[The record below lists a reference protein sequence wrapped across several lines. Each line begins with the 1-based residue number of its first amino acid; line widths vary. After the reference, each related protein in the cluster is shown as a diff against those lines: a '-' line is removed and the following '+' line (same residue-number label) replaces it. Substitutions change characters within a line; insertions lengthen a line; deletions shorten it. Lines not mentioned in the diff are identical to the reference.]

1 MAKKICVLGLG
12 YIGLPTACLLT
23 KAGHDVVGYDVDEK
37 KLESIAKGEVLL
49 GEKGFPE
56 LLVSVKDIFKL
67 STRVLAADVFL
78 ICVPT
83 PVYPDHT
90 ADLSYVFSAARKI
103 APVLQ
108 KNNTV
113 IVESTVPPGATENV
127 AKILESGSGMK
138 ADVDFFIAHCPERG
152 FPGNLLFELENNDRI
167 IGANTDLSK
176 KLVFDLY
183 SSFCK
188 GQIFKTNCKTA
199 EFVKVLENTFRSTNI
214 ALANEA
220 AMVAEK
226 LGINVWEAIDL
237 ANRHPRVKFAQP
249 GAGVGGHC
257 IPIDPWFLVKNGAPL
272 IELALELNEQMPQHL
287 IELARRGL
295 ERAGKRL
302 ENSRVAVLGVSYKPN
317 VADCRETPALAI
329 VTKLK
334 EICKEVKIH
343 DPLVK
348 DWNFDL
354 DDFDEAVL
362 GADAVLLVTA
372 HDFYKEVDWS
382 LIASKMAQHAVFV
395 DGRGLFKQAPE
406 GFVYLG
412 IGNIL

>member
-1 MAKKICVLGLG
+1 LQ
-12 YIGLPTACLLT
+12 
-23 KAGHDVVGYDVDEK
+23 
-37 KLESIAKGEVLL
+37 
-49 GEKGFPE
+49 
-56 LLVSVKDIFKL
+56 
-67 STRVLAADVFL
+67 ADVFL

-103 APVLQ
+103 IPVLR
-108 KNNTV
+108 NGNTI

-127 AKILESGSGMK
+127 ARILESESGLK
-138 ADVDFFIAHCPERG
+138 ADTDFFIAHCPERG

-176 KLVFDLY
+176 KLVFELY
-183 SSFCK
+183 SSFCR
-188 GQIFKTNCKTA
+188 GQIFMTNCKTA

-220 AMVAEK
+220 AQVAEK
-226 LGINVWEAIDL
+226 LGINVWEAIEL
-237 ANRHPRVKFAQP
+237 ANKHPRVRFAQP

-272 IELALELNEQMPQHL
+272 IELALELNEQMPQHM
-287 IELARRGL
+287 IELTRRGL

-302 ENSRVAVLGVSYKPN
+302 EDSKVVVLGVSYKPN

-329 VTKLK
+329 VKKLK

-348 DWNFDL
+348 RWHFEL
-354 DDFDEAVL
+354 DDFDEATS

-372 HDFYKEVDWS
+372 HDFYKKLDWP
-382 LIASKMAQHAVFV
+382 LIAGKMAQPAAFV
-395 DGRGLFKQAPE
+395 DGRGLFKQAPK

-412 IGNIL
+412 VGNIL

>member
-1 MAKKICVLGLG
+1 MKVCVLGLG
-12 YIGLPTACLLT
+12 YIGLPTACLLA
-23 KAGHDVVGYDVDEK
+23 KAGHDVIGYDVDEK

-49 GEKGFPE
+49 EEKGFLE
-56 LLVSVKDIFKL
+56 LLISVKDKLKL
-67 STRVLAADVFL
+67 STKVVPVDVYL

-90 ADLSYVFSAARKI
+90 ADLSFVFSAARKI

-127 AKILESGSGMK
+127 AKILGSGSGLK
-138 ADVDFFIAHCPERG
+138 ADVDFFTAHCPERG

-167 IGANTDLSK
+167 IGANTDYSREK
-176 KLVFDLY
+176 VFGLY

-188 GQIFKTNCKTA
+188 GQIFTTNCKTA

-220 AMVAEK
+220 ALVAEN

-237 ANRHPRVKFAQP
+237 ANKHPRVKFAQP

-272 IELALELNEQMPQHL
+272 IKLALELNEQMPQH
-287 IELARRGL
+287 IIDLARKGL

-302 ENSRVAVLGVSYKPN
+302 EDSKIAVLGVSYKPN

-334 EICKEVKIH
+334 SLCREVNAH

-348 DWNFDL
+348 RWNFEL
-354 DDFDEAVL
+354 CDFDKAVIN
-362 GADAVLLVTA
+362 ADAIILITA
-372 HDFYKEVDWS
+372 HDSYKELNWTLEAKKLS
-382 LIASKMAQHAVFV
+382 QPAVFI
-395 DGRGLFKQAPE
+395 DGRGLFKQAPKD
-406 GFVYLG
+406 FVYLG
-412 IGNIL
+412 VGNIL